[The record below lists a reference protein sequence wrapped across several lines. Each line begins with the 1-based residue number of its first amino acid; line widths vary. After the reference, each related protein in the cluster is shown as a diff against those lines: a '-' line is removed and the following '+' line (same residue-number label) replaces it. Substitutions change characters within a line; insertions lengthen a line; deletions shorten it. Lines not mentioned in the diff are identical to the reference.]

1 MDRGTSLLAP
11 DDGWPALRVAD
22 WASTRDTLHMWTQI
36 VGKIRLSSAPMVNH
50 WWQVPLYVSPRGLT
64 TSTVPYG
71 PRTFDIEFDFID
83 QRLRIRSSS
92 GGQRDLALEA
102 SSVAAFY
109 RRVMAAMEDLD

>member
-1 MDRGTSLLAP
+1 M
-11 DDGWPALRVAD
+11 AD
-22 WASTRDTLHMWTQI
+22 AH
-36 VGKIRLSSAPMVNH
+36 
-50 WWQVPLYVSPRGLT
+50 GLT

-109 RRVMAAMEDLD
+109 RRVMAACVREGLAAVK